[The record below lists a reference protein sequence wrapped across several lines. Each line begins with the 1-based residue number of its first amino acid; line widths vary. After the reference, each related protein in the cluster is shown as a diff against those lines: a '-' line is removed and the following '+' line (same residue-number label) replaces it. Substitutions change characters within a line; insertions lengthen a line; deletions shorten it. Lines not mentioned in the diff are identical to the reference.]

1 MQKLIEALGFD
12 SDQDWATTT
21 SRKRRRAKKE
31 DDDTD
36 EDYVVSTQPKP
47 VTEDGVAKIMSSLL
61 QARERWV
68 IIKLL
73 SRLDQSDDTAIWHR
87 VLKMH
92 GYQILGAVLKE
103 WRTESNLVTTVL
115 FYPNDLVCD
124 AYFRCLIFC

>member
-1 MQKLIEALGFD
+1 MLTIALGFD
-12 SDQDWATTT
+12 SDQDWATAT
-21 SRKRRRAKKE
+21 SRKRRRAKKD

-47 VTEDGVAKIMSSLL
+47 VTEDGVARIMSSLL

-73 SRLDQSDDTAIWHR
+73 SRLDQSDDMAIWHR

-103 WRTESNLVTTVL
+103 WRNETNLVTTVIP
-115 FYPNDLVCD
+115 YPTLLDLG
-124 AYFRCLIFC
+124 CLL

>member
-1 MQKLIEALGFD
+1 MKLTIIALGFD

-21 SRKRRRAKKE
+21 SRKRRRVKK
-31 DDDTD
+31 DDDETD

-73 SRLDQSDDTAIWHR
+73 SRLEQSDDDTGIWHR

-103 WRTESNLVTTVL
+103 WHTESNIVITVTI
-115 FYPNDLVCD
+115 PP
-124 AYFRCLIFC
+124 LINL